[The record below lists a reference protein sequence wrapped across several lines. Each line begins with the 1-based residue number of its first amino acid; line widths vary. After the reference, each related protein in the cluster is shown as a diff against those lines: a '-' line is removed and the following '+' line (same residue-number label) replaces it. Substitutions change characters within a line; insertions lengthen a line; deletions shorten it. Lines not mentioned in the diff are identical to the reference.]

1 MKLIV
6 SEIEKKMFCDTIDDC
21 HQFLGGSSHIW
32 YDKSSDE
39 SKQTKLQDEKEI
51 IKPWKKIED
60 GKAMKASEK
69 FPETYHNPIYEID
82 K

>member
-6 SEIEKKMFCDTIDDC
+6 SEVEKKMFCDTIDVC

-51 IKPWKKIED
+51 IKP
-60 GKAMKASEK
+60 
-69 FPETYHNPIYEID
+69 
-82 K
+82 

>member
-6 SEIEKKMFCDTIDDC
+6 SEIEKKKCFVTLLMIAINFSEDRVT
-21 HQFLGGSSHIW
+21 FW

-51 IKPWKKIED
+51 IKP
-60 GKAMKASEK
+60 
-69 FPETYHNPIYEID
+69 
-82 K
+82 